1 MTNKVIHISYLE
13 DYDEIVDLFM
23 KSNNKYIITHGFTKK
38 TQKTPIREINHAI
51 TIKREYEKEIQNATR
66 KYPNNI

>member
-1 MTNKVIHISYLE
+1 MDTMNSKSLE
-13 DYDEIVDLFM
+13 
-23 KSNNKYIITHGFTKK
+23 K